1 MAKLI
6 YFHHGIST
14 QKKKK
19 KKKDKKRNDKNTLRS
34 ERPMHT
40 WAVEDERKSESKKKV
55 KIRTQR
61 TLG

>member
-1 MAKLI
+1 MASP
-6 YFHHGIST
+6 H
-14 QKKKK
+14 KKKK
-19 KKKDKKRNDKNTLRS
+19 KKKKKKRKEKKRKEKKNMRS